1 MKIGIVGLG
10 LIGGSFAKA
19 IKKYTNHYVLAY
31 DINEISL
38 QSGLADK
45 AIDGIL
51 KDEDLSK
58 IDLLI
63 LALTPKNAID
73 YVKAHKNIRGN
84 VMEICG
90 VKRSVSKELFKL
102 SDEYG
107 FNYIGTHPMAGRE
120 VGGYENSL
128 AELYQKASMI
138 VIDHGHIDK
147 WILDLFEDL
156 GFFIEY
162 SNDQNH
168 DRIIAYTSQLAHVVS
183 NSFVKSDTAL
193 EHKGYSADSL
203 KDLTRV
209 ATIDEKMWTELF
221 LDNADNLEKEIDN
234 IIEELEKYKKAIH
247 NRDGEELKRL
257 LKEGSD
263 RKALMYPKEDIPCK
277 K

>member
-19 IKKYTNHYVLAY
+19 IKKYTDNFVLGY
-31 DINEISL
+31 DIKQKSL
-38 QSGLADK
+38 DSALADG
-45 AIDGIL
+45 AIDRLLEDG
-51 KDEDLSK
+51 DLSEL
-58 IDLLI
+58 DLLI
-63 LALTPKNAID
+63 LALRPKVAID
-73 YVKAHKNIRGN
+73 YVRAHDNIRGN

-90 VKRSVSKELFKL
+90 VKRSVSEELSKL
-102 SDEYG
+102 SKVYG

-128 AELYQKASMI
+128 ADLYQKASMI
-138 VIDHGHIDK
+138 VIEHGNIDQ
-147 WILDLFEDL
+147 WILDLFKDI
-156 GFFIEY
+156 GFSIEY

-183 NSFVKSDTAL
+183 NSFVKSPTAL

-209 ATIDEKMWTELF
+209 ATLDEDMWTELF
-221 LDNADNLEKEIDN
+221 LDNADNLEREVEN
-234 IIEELEKYKKAIH
+234 IIEELEKYRRAIH
-247 NRDGEELKRL
+247 ERDQATLKKL

-263 RKALMYPKEDIPCK
+263 RKALMYPKEEIPCK